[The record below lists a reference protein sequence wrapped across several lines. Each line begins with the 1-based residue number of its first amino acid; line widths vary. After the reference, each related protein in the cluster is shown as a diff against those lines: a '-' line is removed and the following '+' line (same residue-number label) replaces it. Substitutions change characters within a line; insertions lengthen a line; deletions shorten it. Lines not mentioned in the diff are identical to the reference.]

1 MKRWISV
8 LLAVVVVAAVC
19 IFLVARRNASQEPQ
33 DTEKQTEAT
42 QKEQDD
48 GSFCGLQ
55 IGLPE
60 DYRMLETTQTSA
72 LYSNDAYTVRIV
84 YRANAGEETAETVWE
99 ERKAEFNARFEDMQF
114 LQYGSGVTQET
125 PYVYGIYMEETGAKV
140 VAIYAT
146 QASIW
151 LVEMENLQGKP
162 YELDPMILQITGW
175 ECEDPQ

>member
-1 MKRWISV
+1 MKRWIPA
-8 LLAVVVVAAVC
+8 LLAVVVIALVC
-19 IFLVARRNASQEPQ
+19 VFLIARRNASEQPQ
-33 DTEKQTEAT
+33 NTQPQTENT
-42 QKEQDD
+42 EMPDD

-99 ERKAEFNARFEDMQF
+99 ECKAEFNARFEDMQF

-162 YELDPMILQITGW
+162 YELDPMILQIAGW